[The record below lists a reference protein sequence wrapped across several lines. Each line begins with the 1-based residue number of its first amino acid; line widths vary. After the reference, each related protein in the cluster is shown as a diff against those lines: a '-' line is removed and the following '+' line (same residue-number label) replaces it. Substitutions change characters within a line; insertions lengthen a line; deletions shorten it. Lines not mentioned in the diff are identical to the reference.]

1 MRVAMLRGK
10 IQYGEAPVLGGHRL
24 AINRCTRH
32 TPPNDEPLVLEPLAR
47 NLEGPSS
54 HLKRKMSN
62 ILPSRPLVG
71 RAHELEVLGK
81 ALAAAQDGTGAAV
94 FLKGDTGTGKSRLAS
109 AVVEEGNRLGFD
121 TVSGQAYRMDSGV
134 PYGLWSNA
142 FFPRLRDMDDATLS
156 VLKRFPPASAS

>member
-94 FLKGDTGTGKSRLAS
+94 FLKGDTGTGKSRLA
-109 AVVEEGNRLGFD
+109 
-121 TVSGQAYRMDSGV
+121 
-134 PYGLWSNA
+134 W
-142 FFPRLRDMDDATLS
+142 PRLLS
-156 VLKRFPPASAS
+156 KKGTASASTPSAVRRIAWTAVFPTDSGPTPFSRGCGTWTTPRYRC

>member
-32 TPPNDEPLVLEPLAR
+32 TPPNDEPLVLEALAR

-81 ALAAAQDGTGAAV
+81 ALVAAQDGTGAAV

-109 AVVEEGNRLGFD
+109 ASTPSAVRRIAWTAVFP
-121 TVSGQAYRMDSGV
+121 MDSG
-134 PYGLWSNA
+134 PTPFSRGCGTWTT
-142 FFPRLRDMDDATLS
+142 PRYRC
-156 VLKRFPPASAS
+156 